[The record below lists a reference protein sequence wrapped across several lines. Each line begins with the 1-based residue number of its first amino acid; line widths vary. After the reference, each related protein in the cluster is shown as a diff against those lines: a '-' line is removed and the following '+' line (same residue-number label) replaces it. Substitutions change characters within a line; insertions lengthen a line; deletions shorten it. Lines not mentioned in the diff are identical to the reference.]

1 MAYAYISCGP
11 CQKRTSVLKVIQ
23 RTLNLQI
30 SLVLQLLI
38 KKVFSFSGNLFQ
50 ITFFS
55 SVHDTAKEFATR
67 FSGRHAA
74 LNLEET
80 CQTIRWAEQTVS
92 KSCFNTKHVFPY
104 FLQWTFYQQ
113 LRGVFDT

>member
-11 CQKRTSVLKVIQ
+11 CQKRISVLKVIQ

-38 KKVFSFSGNLFQ
+38 KKLFSFSGNLFQ

-80 CQTIRWAEQTVS
+80 CQTIRWAQNKLLAKVAS
-92 KSCFNTKHVFPY
+92 IRNMF
-104 FLQWTFYQQ
+104 FLISYSGHFISS
-113 LRGVFDT
+113 